1 VSEEFN
7 VQEQIWGRLDVSTV
21 HDPSGALAVAD
32 LFDRVW
38 GARTMVSPEVIV
50 ACLHNG
56 AYASVARL
64 DGVVVGAAFGFVGRA
79 LEGVDGPNLHS
90 HATGVLPTVSACG
103 VGTAIKR
110 HQWRWARD
118 NGFATITWTFDPL
131 VRRNAWFN
139 LVTLGAEVLGYHENF
154 YGELTDGINA
164 GEQSD
169 RLLVRWDVTGRD
181 ELVSGSVI
189 EPSVTDVVIDTPPD
203 IESLRTRDRSLAG
216 EWRSR
221 QRAEFAAAGQRV
233 VVGVSAAYSYVLR
246 NGR

>member
-1 VSEEFN
+1 VSEEHGD
-7 VQEQIWGRLDVSTV
+7 QEQIRERLEVSTV
-21 HDPSGALAVAD
+21 HDPRGALEVAD

-38 GARTMVSPEVIV
+38 GTRMMVSPEVIV

-56 AYASVARL
+56 AYASVTRL
-64 DGVVVGAAFGFVGRA
+64 DDVVVGAAFGFVGRSLA
-79 LEGVDGPNLHS
+79 GVDGPNLHS
-90 HATGVLPTVSACG
+90 HAAGVLPNVSACG
-103 VGTAIKR
+103 LGTAIKR

-169 RLLVRWDVTGRD
+169 RLLVRWDVVGRD
-181 ELVSGSVI
+181 EFARGSVV
-189 EPSVTDVVIDTPPD
+189 EPTATDVVIDTPPD
-203 IESLRTRDRSLAG
+203 IESLRTVNRSLAG
-216 EWRSR
+216 EWRLR
-221 QRAEFAAAGQRV
+221 QRAEFAAAGRRV
-233 VVGVSAAYSYVLR
+233 VAGVNASYSYVLR